1 MMPREFIAVAAGNL
15 WRMKLRSSLTIAG
28 ITVAVGALVTML
40 AFAFG
45 VQRNVA
51 AQFRDLGLFQ
61 TLHVM
66 PAGGPGEGMLDGR
79 GGGADPGDPDDAGPR
94 DAQSHANRAAAGA
107 PAAPDT
113 TGSAA
118 RVPLDDDAIAR
129 IAAIDGVALVYPQET
144 FDAQLIWPGHEHSAT
159 AQALPALYAQRRNPG
174 RLVAGRFYTRDDA
187 REVVISERM
196 RAAIGVPADSLL
208 GRKVTLRT
216 AGLSQLAYGVMV
228 EFLRQF
234 NLPPEIARLIK
245 EASAAFPVLLG
256 RGELELTVCGIAELQ
271 SGFGFR
277 VHDLLVPSVTARSLD
292 RLSFSDPFELM
303 AQLNSLG
310 SRGYPLAV
318 VTLAD
323 VKDHDRV
330 RTAIE
335 ALGLRVMSFSDT
347 FRDMRKQF
355 LIFDLVV
362 AVLGFIAIFVA
373 ALGIV
378 NTMVMSIVERTR
390 EIGVL
395 KALGA
400 QDGQVRLLFL
410 IESALLGLIGS
421 LGGLVLGW
429 AVSRLGA
436 FIIRRILVAQEVP
449 QMDMFHLPLGIALGA
464 IAFGVGVALL
474 AGVYPASRAAR
485 VDPVRALRHE

>member
-40 AFAFG
+40 AFASG

-51 AQFRDLGLFQ
+51 AQFRELGLFQ

-66 PAGGPGEGMLDGR
+66 PAGGPGAGMLDGR
-79 GGGADPGDPDDAGPR
+79 V
-94 DAQSHANRAAAGA
+94 
-107 PAAPDT
+107 PAASDT
-113 TGSAA
+113 TASAE

-144 FDAQLIWPGHEHSAT
+144 FDAQLVWSGHEHSAT
-159 AQALPALYAQRRNPG
+159 AQVLPALYAQRRNPG
-174 RLVAGRFYTRDDA
+174 RLIAGRFYTRDNA

-208 GRKVTLRT
+208 GRKIKVRT

-234 NLPPEIARLIK
+234 DLPPEIARLIR

-256 RGELELTVCGIAELQ
+256 RGEIELTVCGIAELQ

-277 VHDLLVPSVTARSLD
+277 VHDLLVPPVTARSLD

-347 FRDMRKQF
+347 FREMRKQF
-355 LIFDLVV
+355 LLFDLVV

-410 IESALLGLIGS
+410 VESARLGLIGS
-421 LGGLVLGW
+421 LGGLALGW
-429 AVSRLGA
+429 AVSRAGA
-436 FIIRRILVAQEVP
+436 FIIRRILIARDVP
-449 QMDMFHLPLGIALGA
+449 QMDMFHLPAGIALGA
-464 IAFGVGVALL
+464 IAFGVGVSLL
-474 AGVYPASRAAR
+474 AGVYPAARAAR
-485 VDPVRALRHE
+485 IDPVRALRHE

>member
-51 AQFRDLGLFQ
+51 TQFRDLGLFQ

-66 PAGGPGEGMLDGR
+66 PAGGPGDAMLTGH
-79 GGGADPGDPDDAGPR
+79 GGGMDPGDPDDAGPR
-94 DAQSHANRAAAGA
+94 DAPSHANRAAAGA
-107 PAAPDT
+107 PAASD
-113 TGSAA
+113 SAMAA

-144 FDAQLIWPGHEHSAT
+144 FDAQLVWPGHEHSAT

-174 RLVAGRFYTRDDA
+174 KLVAGRFYTSDDA

-234 NLPPEIARLIK
+234 DLPPEIGRLIK
-245 EASAAFPVLLG
+245 EAAAAFPVLLG

-277 VHDLLVPSVTARSLD
+277 VQDLLVPSKTARSLD

-310 SRGYPLAV
+310 GQGYPLAV

-347 FRDMRKQF
+347 FREMRKQF

-410 IESALLGLIGS
+410 VESALLGLIGS
-421 LGGLVLGW
+421 LGGLILGW
-429 AVSRLGA
+429 IVSRVGA
-436 FIIRRILVAQEVP
+436 FIIRRILIAQDVP
-449 QMDMFHLPLGIALGA
+449 QMDMFHLPAGIALGA

-474 AGVYPASRAAR
+474 AGVYPAARAAR